1 MKYFDFFRTA
11 NRAASISF
19 LTSLIALL
27 VKVIFLNPIPAS
39 TPQIY
44 DLGLVADSLLTSI
57 VGSYIFYLLVVHLK
71 ETEDKKMLAPY
82 LKSKANSLVGKCEM
96 LLKRIGQRSERS
108 LELSN
113 LKLEDLSYALSKFN
127 LLSDAPHMVGAFQSN
142 WSLFFDYHE
151 DYSKNDISDLLGKM
165 IFLDPEFIKL
175 VLALEDSAHMKIGA
189 TLRNAFADSPNL
201 SAYAPTLFQYCQQCF
216 LLKKYIQE
224 NQYL

>member
-165 IFLDPEFIKL
+165 IFLDAEFIKL

-189 TLRNAFADSPNL
+189 ALRNAFADSPNL
-201 SAYAPTLFQYCQQCF
+201 SACAPTLFQYCQQCF

>member
-165 IFLDPEFIKL
+165 IFLDAEFIKL
-175 VLALEDSAHMKIGA
+175 VLALEESEHMKIGA
-189 TLRNAFADSPNL
+189 ILRKAYVNHPDL
-201 SAYAPTLFQYCQQCF
+201 SVYAKTLFEYCQQC
-216 LLKKYIQE
+216 LALKIYMQE
-224 NQYL
+224 KQYL

>member
-96 LLKRIGQRSERS
+96 LLIRIGQRSERS

-165 IFLDPEFIKL
+165 IFLDAEFIKL
-175 VLALEDSAHMKIGA
+175 VLALEESEHMKIGA
-189 TLRNAFADSPNL
+189 ILRKAYVNHPDL
-201 SAYAPTLFQYCQQCF
+201 SVYAKTLFEYCQQC
-216 LLKKYIQE
+216 LALKIYMQE
-224 NQYL
+224 KQYL